1 MALFGS
7 YAPPGVYTSV
17 VISGAGIPLFG
28 NARIPVII
36 GEGQEFFEQDNVEI
50 FRGSSAIA
58 QPLVVNENI
67 SDQITEITN
76 EAHTTYFPVVVGG
89 NAGGTGP
96 GTSAIT
102 DNPAY
107 LQVTDNGI
115 PLTVISLKGQTGA
128 FYTQELMVPGDN
140 VEITYYFLRT
150 DTPIANENESDQVP
164 SYAAWQ
170 VYDTNGNYVPVSVSL
185 PGSTGSNVTVNVF
198 DDTLSSPAGTGVLD
212 TQAIGGAGTD
222 AITFDIAKVGGGKRT
237 LADFYA
243 LLQMNIPTLDAGT
256 LVALAPVL
264 AGSPPVLS
272 DMYPALYQLQGGFG
286 PSTNTVFK
294 VEHVPIVDGSGGG
307 VVTTDPTKVT
317 ATVNGSTTVNPVR
330 AVDGLHGLVTLTHP
344 VESGST
350 LTLSYYTNTYQNT
363 YDIIPANNVSSVIQV
378 GLGPNRTDFIEDTD
392 YTLGTDGNGNDTIN
406 WGASSATTVGTSTT
420 GYTPFGPTQILTT
433 VVDERVFL
441 RLCTGASSGSNL
453 VFTLPDNPTDGTGQG
468 SGPGTV
474 TDDPTKIQVYVGVNP
489 VEALENYLPGES
501 ERVIA
506 LSGSTRH
513 FTLYKPPLL
522 GQNVYASYWRSTLND
537 HSYTVKVSNPGI
549 SGQGTYT
556 INDEVGRVLPVVSFN
571 AGASSVHQSGEFA
584 QQGIIWPYNFPDLYD
599 SPGEVDE
606 TVTLTFQDD
615 GYTRDVDPGA
625 QSYLTTQGILFFC
638 TTPGVGGNAISVAF
652 NTTGTYGITKVGNAI
667 TFNGVTTTNQVIT
680 LAGSG
685 ITTTFGTVLAQ
696 LVTVGTIS
704 TAAAVHLDGGV
715 DPADPQPYSLRYL
728 VTSSSP
734 DGSSGEG
741 YLDQTYIDENTG
753 LKFTIVSPQDAV
765 PDYGWQSVPVPY
777 TFEPGDYLVFQVSSE
792 QVRYSGSTYFP
803 YSDAQ
808 PNNLVCIAGL
818 NTTVVT
824 TFGANTGD
832 TAIIQTFNNS
842 GNQPAIGEYYYVSFQ
857 TEKTPADM
865 AITLYD
871 SASKAYSAYGQ
882 PTTVNRLSLGVQL
895 MTENGAQQ
903 FGCIQVPKQP
913 GLGTAT
919 DASFIA
925 AIQTLATALPGT
937 TQKAN
942 VIVPLSTSTSVHQFL
957 SRFLITQANV
967 RNKGEAIGFVGY
979 SSTTTSA
986 QASANAVSLKNARM
1000 LAIGMP
1006 AAAILL
1012 TDSQSGI
1019 QLEYAVS
1026 GEFMAAAMAGLNTNP
1041 ANDVATTLT
1050 NQDLV
1055 GFSRLLV
1062 QYDDTTMN
1070 LMASNGL
1077 ICLTNNNGALYIR
1090 HYKSTDPSNP
1100 ITSEPT
1106 CTTVTD
1112 YVCQQFRADLQQ
1124 FIGRKLVDGLT
1135 TDIAVVCNA
1144 RLVSLVNNEIITG
1157 YKDLTVIP
1165 DPTDPTT
1172 VDVTVTFKPM
1182 FSLLY
1187 ISVTF
1192 TVTTT
1197 L

>member
-36 GEGQEFFEQDNVEI
+36 GEGQEYFEQDNVEL
-50 FRGSSAIA
+50 FRGSSAVA

-76 EAHTTYFPVVVGG
+76 EAYTTYFPVVVGG
-89 NAGGTGP
+89 NGGGSGP
-96 GTSAIT
+96 GTSAVT
-102 DNPAY
+102 NNPAY
-107 LQVTDNGI
+107 IQVTDNGI
-115 PLTVISLKGQTGA
+115 PLTVISLNGETGV
-128 FYTQELMVPGDN
+128 FYTQELMTPGDN

-150 DTPIANENESDQVP
+150 DTPISDEDDSDQVP
-164 SYAAWQ
+164 TFAAWQ
-170 VYDTNGNYVPVSVSL
+170 VYDLNGNYVPVSVSL
-185 PGSTGSNVTVNVF
+185 PGVTGSKVTITVS
-198 DDTLSSPAGTGVLD
+198 DDTLTSPPGTGVLD
-212 TQAIGGAGTD
+212 TQAISGAGTD
-222 AITFDIAKVGGGKRT
+222 AISFDIAEVGGGKRT
-237 LADFYA
+237 LTDFYS

-256 LVALAPVL
+256 LTAQAPVL
-264 AGSPPVLS
+264 AGSPPVLN
-272 DMYPALYQLQGGFG
+272 DMYPAFYQLQGGFG
-286 PSTNTVFK
+286 PNSNTVFK
-294 VEHVPIVDGSGGG
+294 VQNVPIVDGSGGG
-307 VVTTDPTKVT
+307 VVTTNPANVT
-317 ATVNGSTTVNPVR
+317 AKVNGIKVQVA
-330 AVDGLHGLVTLTHP
+330 AVDGQHGLITLASGVP
-344 VESGST
+344 GGST
-350 LTLSYYTNTYQNT
+350 LTFSYYTNRYQNT
-363 YDIIPANNVSSVIQV
+363 YDVIPASNVTSIVEV
-378 GLGPNRTDFIEDTD
+378 GLGPNRMDFVQDTD
-392 YTLGTDGNGNDTIN
+392 YTLGKDSSGNDTIN
-406 WGASSATTVGTSTT
+406 WGASSQTTVGTSTT
-420 GYTPFGPTQILTT
+420 GYTPFGPTQINTT
-433 VVDERVFL
+433 LVDERVWL
-441 RLCTGASSGSNL
+441 RPCANSSNGTNL
-453 VFTLPDNPTDGTGQG
+453 VFVLPDTPTDGTGQG
-468 SGPGTV
+468 NGPGTV
-474 TDDPTKIQVYVGVNP
+474 TDDPTKIQVYVGINP
-489 VEALENYLPGES
+489 VEALESYLPGES

-506 LSGSTRH
+506 LSGSTGQ
-513 FTLYKPPLL
+513 FTLYKAPLL
-522 GQNVYASYWRSTLND
+522 GQNVYASYWRNTLND
-537 HSYTVKVSNPGI
+537 HSYTVTVATPGI

-556 INDEVGRVLPVVSFN
+556 IQDEVGRVLPVASFDPE
-571 AGASSVHQSGEFA
+571 ASSVHESGEFA
-584 QQGIIWPYNFPDLYD
+584 QTGIVWPYEPGHPDLYAA
-599 SPGEVDE
+599 PGGVDE

-615 GYTRDVDPGA
+615 GYTRDVNPGA

-652 NTTGTYGITKVGNAI
+652 NTTGAYGVVVTGNAI
-667 TFNGVTTTNQVIT
+667 VFNGVTTTTQVLT
-680 LAGSG
+680 LAGAG
-685 ITTTFGTVLAQ
+685 IVTTFGTVLAQ
-696 LVTVGTIS
+696 LVTVGSIS
-704 TAAAVHLDGGV
+704 TAAAIHLDGGV
-715 DPADPQPYSLRYL
+715 DPSAPEPYSLRYL
-728 VTSSSP
+728 VTSSDP
-734 DGSSGEG
+734 KGSSGEG
-741 YLDQTYIDENTG
+741 YLDQTYIDENTA
-753 LKFTIVSPQDAV
+753 LKFTIVGPQDAL
-765 PDYGWQSVPVPY
+765 DYGWQSLPDPQY
-777 TFEPGDYLVFQVSSE
+777 NFEPGDTLVFQVSSE
-792 QVRYSGSTYFP
+792 TARYTGTTYFLF
-803 YSDAQ
+803 SLAQ
-808 PNNLVCIAGL
+808 YNNLICIAGL
-818 NTTVVT
+818 NTEVVT
-824 TFGANTGD
+824 TFGANSGD
-832 TAIIQTFNNS
+832 TAIIDTFNKS
-842 GNQPAIGEYYYVSFQ
+842 GNQPAIGEYYYISFQ
-857 TEKTPADM
+857 TTKTPADM

-871 SASKAYSAYGQ
+871 SASDAYAAYGQ
-882 PTTVNRLSLGVQL
+882 PTAVNRLSLGVQL
-895 MTENGAQQ
+895 MTQNGAQQ

-913 GLGTAT
+913 GLNTAT
-919 DASFIA
+919 DASFEA
-925 AIQTLATALPGT
+925 AIQTLTTALPGT

-942 VIVPLSTSTSVHQFL
+942 VVVPLSTSTSVHQFL

-979 SSTTTSA
+979 ASNTTSA

-1000 LAIGMP
+1000 MAIGMP
-1006 AAAILL
+1006 AAGILI

-1050 NQDLV
+1050 NQSLV

-1135 TDIAVVCNA
+1135 TDIQVVCNA

-1157 YKDLTVIP
+1157 YKNLTVVQ